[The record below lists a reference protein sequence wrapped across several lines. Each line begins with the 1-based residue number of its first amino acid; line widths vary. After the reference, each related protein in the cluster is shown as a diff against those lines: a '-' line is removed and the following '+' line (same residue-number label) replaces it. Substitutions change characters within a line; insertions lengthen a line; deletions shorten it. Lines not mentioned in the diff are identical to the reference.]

1 MTVSRISSGLL
12 LVLLGLLLA
21 VGPARAQEDAATGP
35 PVKLFDEEQGDGSS
49 DVSGGDPAAPLEVE
63 VTPAPAPVAI
73 EPPPAANALA
83 ETGIVVDTLNRID
96 PGSIGLL
103 ATSEGGFGLDMW
115 QGSSRAVVATLVS
128 RLPMGTSSRV
138 MQDLS
143 RRLLLS
149 EARVPLG
156 EDDAIDLLWR
166 RVERLAAGGQID
178 AISELLRIA
187 PADAV
192 EARLARI
199 EVDALYLS
207 GDYAGACARADGMVG
222 GSDDP
227 YWLKAVAF
235 CRALRGEEAKAML
248 AVGLLH
254 EFGAAGDPSFY
265 RLFSILTGGQAE
277 PIESL
282 PEPTALHLA
291 MMRAA
296 NLGIPPDALEGAPP
310 AILRG
315 IATAPSTPG
324 PVRVTAATRA
334 EAVGVLDARALGRIY
349 ASLIFEADERGA
361 PEAMIDADGGPR
373 TQALLYQ
380 LSQMKTVA
388 RARARALELGL
399 VLGRAQH
406 RYATAAR
413 VSLPAML
420 NLPPSLGRSALAPE
434 LVRALLTAGATTE
447 AVAWFKVL
455 AETDTVAA
463 DALRPL
469 IHIAA
474 KDVIAWEPAMI
485 GRWWRAWVPA
495 TEPGRQALGGVLL
508 TVLEA
513 LGDEVP
519 AADWDA
525 LLTVGGVEIEAMPA
539 AAVWRGLAQASAD
552 ERTGATVALALIAL
566 GEEGP
571 AGVHSAA
578 LGAVITALR
587 RIGLESEARALAL
600 EAALAKGL

>member
-1 MTVSRISSGLL
+1 MTISRTSSGLL

-21 VGPARAQEDAATGP
+21 VGPARAQEDAATAP
-35 PVKLFDEEQGDGSS
+35 PVKLFDEEQAGGSS
-49 DVSGGDPAAPLEVE
+49 DVSGEDPAAPLEVE

-73 EPPPAANALA
+73 EPPPAPNAPA
-83 ETGIVVDTLNRID
+83 ETDIAVDTLNRID

-103 ATSEGGFGLDMW
+103 AASEGGFGLDMW
-115 QGSSRAVVATLVS
+115 RGSSRAVVATLIS

-156 EDDAIDLLWR
+156 EDDAIDLLWQ
-166 RVERLAAGGQID
+166 RVERLAAGGQIE

-207 GDYAGACARADGMVG
+207 GDYAGACARAEGIVG

-248 AVGLLH
+248 AVSLLH

-315 IATAPSTPG
+315 IATAPSTSA
-324 PVRVTAATRA
+324 PVRATAATRA
-334 EAVGVLDARALGRIY
+334 EAVGALDAMALGRVY

-361 PEAMIDADGGPR
+361 PEATIDADGGPR

-388 RARARALELGL
+388 RARALELGL
-399 VLGRAQH
+399 GLGRAQD

-420 NLPPSLGRSALAPE
+420 NLPLSPGRSALASE

-455 AETDTVAA
+455 AETDAVAA

-474 KDVIAWEPAMI
+474 KDVIAWKPAMI
-485 GRWWRAWVPA
+485 GRWWRAWAPA
-495 TEPGRQALGGVLL
+495 TEPVRQSLGGVLL

-525 LLTVGGVEIEAMPA
+525 LLTVGGIETEAMPT

-566 GEEGP
+566 GEGGP
-571 AGVHSAA
+571 VSAHSAA

-587 RIGLESEARALAL
+587 RIGLESDARALAL
-600 EAALAKGL
+600 EATLAKGL